1 MNNQRWTFIIV
12 YFLVKNIFSLIENIF
27 TSINGVCTDIQEHR
41 TNHKIYYIVIVTD
54 YINKREIRIKI
65 DSNLFV
71 NKGDNISVVHG
82 IFSKQVVSM
91 NLIKIAR
98 TEIVEIVFP
107 MIFMFLLL

>member
-1 MNNQRWTFIIV
+1 MEFV
-12 YFLVKNIFSLIENIF
+12 LISKKIEL
-27 TSINGVCTDIQEHR
+27 SI
-41 TNHKIYYIVIVTD
+41 KYYYIVIVTD

-91 NLIKIAR
+91 NLIKISR
-98 TEIVEIVFP
+98 TEIGEIVFP

>member
-1 MNNQRWTFIIV
+1 M
-12 YFLVKNIFSLIENIF
+12 
-27 TSINGVCTDIQEHR
+27 
-41 TNHKIYYIVIVTD
+41 IVTD

-91 NLIKIAR
+91 NLIKISR
-98 TEIVEIVFP
+98 TEISRTEIGEIVFP